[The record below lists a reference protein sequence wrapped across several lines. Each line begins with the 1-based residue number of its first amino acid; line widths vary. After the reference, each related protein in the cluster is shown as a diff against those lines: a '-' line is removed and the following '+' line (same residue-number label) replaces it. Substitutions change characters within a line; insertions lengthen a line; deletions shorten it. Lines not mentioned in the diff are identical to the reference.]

1 MARRAEPLQPSKP
14 APQPDRVAAF
24 QRGLSAESRA
34 ALLLI
39 ATAYRIL
46 ERRWKTPSG
55 EIDIVA
61 RRRSVV
67 VFIEVK
73 ARGSIDEAVE
83 AVTDRTKRRVTGAAE
98 LWLARHPQ
106 YANGG
111 IRFDVIVVTPGKM
124 PRHIVNA
131 FSAEVA

>member
-1 MARRAEPLQPSKP
+1 MARRAEPLQPSKAVP
-14 APQPDRVAAF
+14 RPERVAAF

-34 ALLLI
+34 ALFLI
-39 ATAYRIL
+39 AKAYRIL
-46 ERRWKTPSG
+46 ERRWNTPFG
-55 EIDIVA
+55 EIDIVS

-67 VFIEVK
+67 VFVEVK

-83 AVTDRTKRRVTGAAE
+83 AVTDRTKRRVIGAAE

-106 YANGG
+106 HAGGG
-111 IRFDVIVVTPGKM
+111 IHFDVIVVTPGKI

-131 FSAEVA
+131 FNAEVA